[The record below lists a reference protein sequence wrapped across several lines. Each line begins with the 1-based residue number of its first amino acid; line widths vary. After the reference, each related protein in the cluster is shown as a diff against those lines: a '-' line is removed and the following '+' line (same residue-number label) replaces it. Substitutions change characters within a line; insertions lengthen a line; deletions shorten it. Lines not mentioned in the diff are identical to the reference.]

1 MQRLL
6 IGLVALVLIPGS
18 GASARAHPD
27 PEAFAPLTRAVEAG
41 EFQQVTSVVVS
52 QNGQVIYEHYF
63 DEGGVDALRNTRSVT
78 KTITSVL
85 TGLAIRDGHLSGV
98 NATLAPLLEGRT
110 VAYPDPRKSA
120 ITVEDLMTMSS
131 LLECNDENSLS
142 RGNEER
148 MYLVED
154 WAGFYLDLPIKGFAA
169 WDVRPGDAPYGRAF
183 SYCTAGVTTLG
194 HLLEQAVGEPLQDY
208 ASRTLFQPLGFG
220 DVDWQHTPLGVV
232 QTGGGLSLRSIDLL
246 KVAELYRR
254 GGLWD
259 GRQIVPAAWVEAS
272 IQPSAQIMEGIDYGY
287 LWWLRDFEADGQA
300 WRSFG
305 MNGAG
310 GNKVLVFPD
319 LNLSLVVTTT
329 NYQVRGSH
337 GLTDTLVTD
346 YILPIVLALPQTR

>member
-1 MQRLL
+1 MQRVL
-6 IGLVALVLIPGS
+6 IALVALVLVPGS
-18 GASARAHPD
+18 GASARSHSD

-63 DEGGVDALRNTRSVT
+63 DEGGADALRNTRSVT
-78 KTITSVL
+78 KTLTSVL
-85 TGLAIRDGHLSGV
+85 TGLAIRDGRLSGV
-98 NATLAPLLEGRT
+98 DATLAPLLEGRT
-110 VAYPDPRKSA
+110 VAHPDPRKTA

-131 LLECNDENSLS
+131 ILECDDQNQWS

-169 WDVRPGDAPYGRAF
+169 WDVRPEDAPYGRAF

-194 HLLEQAVGEPLQDY
+194 HLLEHAVGEPLQDY
-208 ASRTLFQPLGFG
+208 ARRTLFDPLQFG
-220 DVDWQHTPLGVV
+220 AVEWQHTPLGVV
-232 QTGGGLSLRSIDLL
+232 QTGGGLALRSVDLL
-246 KVAELYRR
+246 KLAELYRCD
-254 GGLWD
+254 GVWD
-259 GRQIVPAAWVEAS
+259 GQQLVPAAWVAAS

-287 LWWLRDFEADGQA
+287 LWWLRDFEAGERA
-300 WRSFG
+300 WSSFG

-310 GNKVLVFPD
+310 GNKVLVFPE

-329 NYQVRGSH
+329 NFQVRGAH
-337 GLTDTLVTD
+337 DLTDTLVTD
-346 YILPIVLALPQTR
+346 YILPTVLALSETP